1 MSSHHTLRNGAQ
13 LIAQQLETLGVRYVF
28 GIPGAKIDR
37 LFDALEDTRIELIPV
52 RHEANGAFMAGIMG
66 RLTGKAGVTLATSGP
81 GCGNLVTGVATA
93 NAEGDPILAIGGAVK
108 RTYQQKQTH
117 QSMDTVSI
125 FRSVTKYSAEI
136 QHVDAASEIMA
147 NAFRIAES
155 GRQGACF
162 ISVPQDVLSDQTETD
177 LVIPPSYRP
186 TGYADLVA
194 VEEAANRISKAQ
206 RCVVLLGLHASDQVT
221 ASMISQFLQKT
232 QLPVVGT
239 YQAAGAVDINY
250 YHHFAGRVGLFN
262 NQPGDVLLQDADLII
277 TIGFN
282 PIEYDPE
289 LWNARRCPIIHIDI
303 EPAQYQQHYQP
314 CIEMIGHIGATL
326 QALCAQMT
334 EFVRLSPT
342 ALSIL
347 EEVTQQRHIIKSYP
361 IKQRAAGFHP
371 LSLIKT
377 MQAIITPDTTLCLD
391 MGSFHIWIA
400 RYLSCFRARQ
410 MLVSNGQQTM
420 GVALPW
426 AIAASLLKP
435 GHKVVSVSGDG
446 GFMQSS
452 MELETAVRLKCNIVH
467 IIWVDHAYNMVEM
480 QEQQKYQRSS
490 GVKFGPIDFQA
501 YAQSFGAHGFAVTQ
515 ADQLM
520 PILRQAME
528 VEGPAVVAIPV
539 DYSDNYKLM
548 QARSEQH
555 QDPVFQINN
564 EGVLL

>member
-1 MSSHHTLRNGAQ
+1 MQSNIHLRSGAQ
-13 LIAQQLETLGVRYVF
+13 LIAQQLEAIGVRYVF

-37 LFDALEDTRIELIPV
+37 LFDAIEDTKIQMIPV

-66 RLTGKAGVTLATSGP
+66 RLSGRAGVTLATSGP

-93 NAEGDPILAIGGAVK
+93 NSEGDPMIAIGGAVK
-108 RTYQQKQTH
+108 RDYQQKQTH

-125 FRSVTKYSAEI
+125 FRSITKYSAEI
-136 QHVDAASEIMA
+136 QHVDATSEIMA
-147 NAFRIAES
+147 NAFRLAES

-162 ISVPQDVLSDQTETD
+162 ISVPQDVLADKTSSEII
-177 LVIPPSYRP
+177 IPSAYQP
-186 TGYADLVA
+186 TAEADPDSLQEA
-194 VEEAANRISKAQ
+194 VERIQKAQ
-206 RCVVLLGLHASDQVT
+206 RCVVLLGLHASHQAT
-221 ASMISQFLQKT
+221 AEAVSAFLHKT

-262 NQPGDVLLQDADLII
+262 NQPGDVLLKEADLII

-289 LWNARRCPIIHIDI
+289 LWNSQRCPIVHIDI
-303 EPAQYQQHYQP
+303 EPAQYQIHYQP
-314 CIEMIGHIGATL
+314 CL
-326 QALCAQMT
+326 QIVGNIASNLAALCRPLPGFT
-334 EFVRLSPT
+334 RLSPT
-342 ALSIL
+342 ALAIL
-347 EEVTQQRHIIKSYP
+347 EEVTQQRHAIKAYP
-361 IKQRAAGFHP
+361 LRYQNAGFHP
-371 LSLIKT
+371 LTLIKT
-377 MQAIITPDTTLCLD
+377 MQAIIKPDTTLCLD

-467 IIWVDHAYNMVEM
+467 IIWVDNAYNMVEM
-480 QEQQKYQRSS
+480 QEVQKYHRAA
-490 GVKFGPIDFQA
+490 GVKFGPIDFKA
-501 YAQSFGAHGFAVTQ
+501 YAESFGARGYAITQ
-515 ADQLM
+515 PDQLL
-520 PILRQAME
+520 PTLRQAME

-539 DYSDNYKLM
+539 DYSDNPKLM
-548 QARSEQH
+548 KARTEAN
-555 QDPVFQINN
+555 QDPVFQTL
-564 EGVLL
+564 EGVFA